1 MVGKAG
7 REVNAILTWIK
18 AHIRDPGTLP
28 PRHPPPVSGTT
39 LMLAAPTDQ
48 KRELA
53 AFLFLTVFLAPIFAV
68 LLVAAWGFVVWVFQM
83 VAGPPGAG

>member
-1 MVGKAG
+1 
-7 REVNAILTWIK
+7 
-18 AHIRDPGTLP
+18 
-28 PRHPPPVSGTT
+28 
-39 LMLAAPTDQ
+39 MLAAPTDQ